1 MAELFVQ
8 DKSGSKQRF
17 TLDKD
22 RVTIGRSRENHVFI
36 PDQWLSRHHAEIR
49 KKGAGFVVVDLGSKN
64 GTQLN
69 GSRLAGEAP
78 LLAGDVVTLGE
89 HVLTL
94 SLGDAPEEREDD
106 IYGTQI
112 YSARELSD
120 VGTKPVDAEGLAR
133 QNRVL
138 SVLTKATREL
148 LVHRPLA
155 ELFDL
160 VLDLLL
166 EAVPAERAVILIVE
180 NGQPAIKASRSRTG
194 QPITRVSRSITRRV
208 LDERVSLLIP
218 NIFEDATLRAQ
229 DSIMASGIRS
239 ALCAP
244 LWYTATSGSDEDS
257 VIGLVYLDTL
267 ARENFSEED
276 LRILTAIANV
286 AAAKIENVRLI
297 EHSMEMRRLEQD
309 IQVAAEIQRGFLPSS
324 APNVPGYGLVGSN
337 MPCHTVG
344 GDYYD
349 FMLDKGELFFALG
362 DVSGKGTGAALLMT
376 VLRAAVRGHWIE
388 TLPAEAIVKIN
399 RTICQNVPSNKYVT
413 FFMGRLDVASGR
425 LAYVNAGHNAPILA
439 RRDGA
444 LERLCDG
451 GMVLGLF
458 EGVPFCEGT
467 LTIEP
472 GDTLVVFSDG
482 VSETF
487 AADGEEFGEDRL
499 AQLVLAKRT
508 LAASRVETE
517 ILREIETFAK
527 GAKATDDR
535 TLIVLQRAAA

>member
-1 MAELFVQ
+1 MADLFVQ
-8 DKSGSKQRF
+8 DKTGSKQRF
-17 TLDKD
+17 TLDQD

-69 GSRLAGEAP
+69 GARLSGEAP
-78 LLAGDVVTLGE
+78 LEAGDVVTLGE

-94 SLGDAPEEREDD
+94 SIADATEEKDD
-106 IYGTQI
+106 SQIYGTQI

-155 ELFDL
+155 QLFDL

-180 NGQPAIKASRSRTG
+180 AGQPEIKASRSRSG
-194 QPITRVSRSITRRV
+194 EPIARVSRSITRRV
-208 LDERVSLLIP
+208 LEQRVSLLIP

-239 ALCAP
+239 AVCAP

-267 ARENFSEED
+267 ARRNFSEED

-286 AAAKIENVRLI
+286 AASKIENVRLI

-309 IQVAAEIQRGFLPSS
+309 IQVAAEIQRGFLPDC

-337 MPCHTVG
+337 KPCHTVG

-349 FMLDKGELFFALG
+349 FVVEKGELFFALG

-388 TLPAEAIVKIN
+388 SQPAEAVAKIN
-399 RTICQNVPSNKYVT
+399 RTVCQNVPSNKYVT
-413 FFMGRLDVASGR
+413 FFMGRIDIASGR

-444 LERLCDG
+444 LERLSEG

-458 EGVPFCEGT
+458 EGVPFAEGAV
-467 LTIEP
+467 TIEP

-487 AADGEEFGEDRL
+487 AADDEEFGEDRL
-499 AQLVLAKRT
+499 AMLVMAKRK
-508 LAASRVETE
+508 LPASVVEIE
-517 ILREIETFAK
+517 ILHALEAFAK

-535 TLIVLQRAAA
+535 TLIVLQRA

>member
-1 MAELFVQ
+1 MAELLVQ
-8 DKSGSKQRF
+8 DKGGSKQRF

-49 KKGAGFVVVDLGSKN
+49 RQGQGFVVVDLGSKN

-69 GSRLAGEAP
+69 GARLSGEAA
-78 LLAGDVVTLGE
+78 LTAGDVVTLGE
-89 HVLTL
+89 HELTL
-94 SLGDAPEEREDD
+94 WFGDAPEERDDDD

-180 NGQPAIKASRSRTG
+180 GGEPAIKASRSRSG
-194 QPITRVSRSITRRV
+194 VPITRVSRSITRRV
-208 LDERVSLLIP
+208 LEERVSLLIP
-218 NIFEDATLRAQ
+218 NIFDDATLRSQ

-267 ARENFSEED
+267 ARQNFSEED

-286 AAAKIENVRLI
+286 AASKIENVRLI

-309 IQVAAEIQRGFLPSS
+309 IQVAAEIQRGFLPSF

-337 MPCHTVG
+337 KPCHTVG

-349 FMLDKGELFFALG
+349 FVVDKGELFFALG

-388 TLPAEAIVKIN
+388 SQPKDAVTKIN
-399 RTICQNVPSNKYVT
+399 RTVCQNVPENKYIT
-413 FFMGRLDVASGR
+413 FFMGRLDIASGR
-425 LAYVNAGHNAPILA
+425 IAYVNAGHNAPILA
-439 RRDGA
+439 RRAGS
-444 LERLCDG
+444 LERLSEG

-458 EGVPFCEGT
+458 EGVPFSEGT
-467 LTIEP
+467 TTLER
-472 GDTLVVFSDG
+472 GDTLLVFSDG
-482 VSETF
+482 VNETF

-499 AQLVLAKRT
+499 AALVTAKRT
-508 LAASRVETE
+508 LPASVVETE
-517 ILREIETFAK
+517 ILRELEGFAK

-535 TLIVLQRAAA
+535 TLIVLQRV